1 MQYTARL
8 PFIPSPR
15 SLAAPVA
22 ALAVG
27 AAVATGAWALI
38 DNETTVVQEP
48 AQVIVLDTP
57 APAGPGL
64 SAKNE
69 AATAAALA
77 SAPALELRGS
87 KASAT
92 GTSSTETEQTPAR
105 SHGPDAPDPVTERGA
120 AQGRRRR
127 PSEARSSAVTSRQ
140 TQRAALPSMLAPPLP
155 PPSAA

>member
-8 PFIPSPR
+8 PYIPSPR

-38 DNETTVVQEP
+38 DNETVIQEP

-92 GTSSTETEQTPAR
+92 GTSSTETDTDSGPVAR
-105 SHGPDAPDPVTERGA
+105 PGRAGPGH
-120 AQGRRRR
+120 
-127 PSEARSSAVTSRQ
+127 
-140 TQRAALPSMLAPPLP
+140 
-155 PPSAA
+155 

>member
-8 PFIPSPR
+8 PYIPSPR

-38 DNETTVVQEP
+38 DNETVIQEP

-92 GTSSTETEQTPAR
+92 GTSSTETDTDSVPVAR
-105 SHGPDAPDPVTERGA
+105 PGRAGPGH
-120 AQGRRRR
+120 
-127 PSEARSSAVTSRQ
+127 
-140 TQRAALPSMLAPPLP
+140 
-155 PPSAA
+155 

>member
-8 PFIPSPR
+8 PYIPSPR

-38 DNETTVVQEP
+38 DNETVIQEP

-69 AATAAALA
+69 AATAAAVA

-92 GTSSTETEQTPAR
+92 GTSSTETDTDSSPVAR
-105 SHGPDAPDPVTERGA
+105 PGRAGPGH
-120 AQGRRRR
+120 
-127 PSEARSSAVTSRQ
+127 
-140 TQRAALPSMLAPPLP
+140 
-155 PPSAA
+155 

>member
-38 DNETTVVQEP
+38 DNETTLVQEP

-92 GTSSTETEQTPAR
+92 GTSSTETETDTDSGPVAR
-105 SHGPDAPDPVTERGA
+105 PGRAGPGN
-120 AQGRRRR
+120 
-127 PSEARSSAVTSRQ
+127 
-140 TQRAALPSMLAPPLP
+140 
-155 PPSAA
+155 